1 MTCEN
6 IHKIIQIL
14 IILVLVFLWVL
25 QTGQVMWG
33 PSLAFFQEC
42 YSARELATRLFQ
54 AANSWLNGPNQGI
67 KYVYLKSNL

>member
-1 MTCEN
+1 M
-6 IHKIIQIL
+6 
-14 IILVLVFLWVL
+14 ILVLVFLWVL

-54 AANSWLNGPNQGI
+54 AANSWLNGPN
-67 KYVYLKSNL
+67 